1 MKHKKTVDDIAAIN
15 GNWDTKFFRMTD
27 HAKKLQFDLFMA
39 LACLE
44 QLTRGVEAAI
54 EMGDWKVDGRCDP
67 DAILAASNLLLKHHG
82 MKKDLDTFAEKA

>member
-1 MKHKKTVDDIAAIN
+1 M
-15 GNWDTKFFRMTD
+15 
-27 HAKKLQFDLFMA
+27 QFDLLVA

-44 QLTRGVEAAI
+44 TWARGVEAAI

-82 MKKDLDTFAEKA
+82 MKKDIDTFAEKV